1 MDQPDLLSGLLV
13 ALQVVSTAFL
23 WTLNPLA
30 KRSELVFSL
39 FIAVDLLAF
48 AMVSQIYRG
57 EKAAKPPSRG
67 WLLLGSFV
75 LILLLLLN
83 FVAA

>member
-1 MDQPDLLSGLLV
+1 MDQPDLLAGLLV
-13 ALQVVSTAFL
+13 CLQVVATGFL
-23 WTLNPLA
+23 WTLDPLA
-30 KRSELVFSL
+30 KRSVLVFSL
-39 FIAVDLLAF
+39 FVAVDLLAF

-67 WLLLGSFV
+67 WFLLGSLV